1 MAQQW
6 WIIGK
11 QRMNEVASQN
21 GHTLTRKRL
30 PRESKD
36 HALVFE
42 GTCADCGATVEIGKG
57 WSSCA
62 TIRNARDEAC
72 SGPGTAV
79 LTEVEEERASELF
92 AEAVGEYVQALK
104 DASATFT
111 RPKAPFR
118 DPLAAEGTCGL
129 MSWAATP
136 ATAASTSAAP
146 TTSTSGAATTTS
158 EPTRRRPSSRLTRPA
173 PTGPSGPAPH
183 PRQALPHL

>member
-173 PTGPSGPAPH
+173 PTGPSGPVGAG
-183 PRQALPHL
+183 RV